1 MGDEEDQET
10 LFAEMDGHQLAEKTA
25 WVRLFFR
32 DARRRGYSI
41 EDVGALL
48 DDLGIT
54 ASRADSVYQ
63 RAKAELA
70 LSRKHWLNQKQ
81 QQHFQGESPLGHTSI
96 PHSPSRLLELRRSI
110 RASVVAAW

>member
-10 LFAEMDGHQLAEKTA
+10 LFEEMDHQLAEKTA
-25 WVRLFFR
+25 WVRLFLR
-32 DARRRGYSI
+32 EARRRGYSI

-70 LSRKHWLNQKQ
+70 LSRKHWRNQKQ

-96 PHSPSRLLELRRSI
+96 PHSRSRLLELRRSI
-110 RASVVAAW
+110 RASVAAAW